1 MPGNRPVTAI
11 VFEGGQPLHPLA
23 VPMMAVRTSV
33 TLDTLQK
40 LLHVPEIEQVVV
52 CSDRADVVEG
62 ARRLGAIVEEQPPGP
77 FHFGR
82 WLQDVVQRRAREGVL
97 YLGGASAPLMTR
109 ADFAAAASLLT
120 WGGPRVVANNPQS
133 PDLVGFYPAGL
144 IQSVQAPPTDNALGL
159 ALRDLDVERI
169 LVPVSYRAS
178 FDLDTPTDLLIYRE
192 ILRATPGGAQPQRR
206 VGAAGGLSA
215 AVAPRGNQL
224 RADASAATRALLES
238 LDWNPPRWDE
248 ALRQLSR
255 PFADV
260 ALIGRVG
267 APLIAHLN
275 ETYSLRLRVF
285 SEERGMKALGREE
298 RGEVRTLLG
307 AYIEDVG
314 PRRFFE
320 RLAEVADVAVIDT
333 RPLVSHGGRKV
344 SEADRF
350 ASDLGMV
357 ESIKDPGVRDLA
369 SAAAD
374 LRALP
379 TILGGHSLVSGGLS
393 ALLLARVRQRQQSKA
408 EV

>member
-1 MPGNRPVTAI
+1 MPGNRQVTAI

-62 ARRLGAIVEEQPPGP
+62 ARRLGAVVEEQPAGP

-97 YLGGASAPLMTR
+97 YLGGASAPLMTQ

-144 IQSVQAPPTDNALGL
+144 IQSVEAPATDNALGL
-159 ALRDLDVERI
+159 ALRDLDVERVLI
-169 LVPVSYRAS
+169 PVSYRAS

-192 ILRATPGGAQPQRR
+192 ILRSA
-206 VGAAGGLSA
+206 GAAGGPPA
-215 AVAPRGNQL
+215 AAAPRESQL
-224 RADASAATRALLES
+224 RVHASAATRALLES

-275 ETYSLRLRVF
+275 ETYTLRLRVF

-307 AYIEDVG
+307 AYIEDAG
-314 PRRFFE
+314 PQRFFN
-320 RLAEVADVAVIDT
+320 RLAEVADVAIIDT
-333 RPLVSHGGRKV
+333 RPLFAHGGRRV

-357 ESIKDPGVRDLA
+357 ELIHDPWVRELTV
-369 SAAAD
+369 AATAPKV
-374 LRALP
+374 AP
-379 TILGGHSLVSGGLS
+379 AILGGHSLVSGGLTGLMGVIS
-393 ALLLARVRQRQQSKA
+393 RLSSISKRGA
-408 EV
+408 N